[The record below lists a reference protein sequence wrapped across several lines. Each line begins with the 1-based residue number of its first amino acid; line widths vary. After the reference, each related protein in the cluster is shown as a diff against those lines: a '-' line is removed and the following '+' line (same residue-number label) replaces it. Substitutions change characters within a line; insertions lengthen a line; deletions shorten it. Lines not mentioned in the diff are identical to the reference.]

1 MSNRRDFLKKG
12 ALLTSLSLVSLPKVF
27 ASETEN
33 STDETPAQN
42 QGALFTLPS
51 LPYAADALEP
61 HIDTLTMQIHHDKHH
76 KAYVDNLNKAAE
88 LAKLEDGNLETLM
101 QNISK
106 YPVAIR
112 NNGGGHYN
120 HSMFWKMMKPNGGG
134 IPKGK
139 VAAAI
144 NAAFGDYDTFKKKFS
159 EAGMAR
165 FGSGWTWLIVQNGKL
180 VIVSTPNQDNPLMDV
195 VPAESKGKPVFC
207 LDVWEHAYYL
217 HYQNK
222 RAGYIESFFNLI
234 NWDEVAIQ
242 LG

>member
-12 ALLTSLSLVSLPKVF
+12 ALLSSLSLVSLPKVF
-27 ASETEN
+27 ATNPIISAAEIPTQ
-33 STDETPAQN
+33 SPS
-42 QGALFTLPS
+42 ALFTLPA

-61 HIDTLTMQIHHDKHH
+61 YIDTLTMQIHHDKHH
-76 KAYVDNLNKAAE
+76 KAYVDNLNKAAD
-88 LAKLEDGNLETLM
+88 LAKIQDGNLEVLM
-101 QNISK
+101 KNIST

-120 HSMFWKMMKPNGGG
+120 HSMFWKMMKPNAGGV
-134 IPKGK
+134 PKGK
-139 VAAAI
+139 VADAI
-144 NAAFGDYDTFKKKFS
+144 NASFGDYDTFKKKFS
-159 EAGMAR
+159 EAGMTR
-165 FGSGWTWLIVQNGKL
+165 FGSGWAWLIVQNGKL

-195 VPAESKGKPVFC
+195 VPDESKGKPVLC

-222 RAGYIESFFNLI
+222 RADYVAAFFNLI

>member
-1 MSNRRDFLKKG
+1 MNNRRDFLKKG
-12 ALLTSLSLVSLPKVF
+12 ALLSSLSLISLPKVF
-27 ASETEN
+27 ASN
-33 STDETPAQN
+33 QKSSADEIPGQSSS
-42 QGALFTLPS
+42 ALFTLPA

-61 HIDTLTMQIHHDKHH
+61 YIDTLTMQIHHDKHH
-76 KAYVDNLNKAAE
+76 KAYVDNLNKAAD
-88 LAKLEDGNLETLM
+88 LAKIQDGNLETLM
-101 QNISK
+101 KNIST

-120 HSMFWKMMKPNGGG
+120 HSMFWKMMKPNAGGV
-134 IPKGK
+134 PTGK
-139 VAAAI
+139 VADAI
-144 NAAFGDYDTFKKKFS
+144 NVAFGDYETFKKKFS
-159 EAGMAR
+159 EAAMSR
-165 FGSGWTWLIVQNGKL
+165 FGSGWAWLIVQNGKL

-195 VPAESKGKPVFC
+195 VSAESKGKPILC

-222 RAGYIESFFNLI
+222 RADYVTAFFNLI